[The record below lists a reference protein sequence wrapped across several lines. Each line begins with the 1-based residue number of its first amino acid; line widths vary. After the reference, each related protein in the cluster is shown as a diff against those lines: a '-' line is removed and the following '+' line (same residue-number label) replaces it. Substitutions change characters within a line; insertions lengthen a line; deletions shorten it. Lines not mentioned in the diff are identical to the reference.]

1 MEAKSIMEFLANA
14 YLYGWAGAFIFF
26 ILFIVVLRQN
36 TSKSNELREA
46 KDELSK
52 KDEQITDLE
61 SEVSNLKEE
70 LDEKATKLEEL
81 EEKLST
87 TENSLS
93 ECQAKRQELEEQV
106 NKLREENANLTSNIR
121 ELESKLSEA
130 ESKIKDLE
138 TTISDKDQ
146 AIERLNAR
154 VEELKEIEEKYHF
167 AILYIYMKKLHDEF
181 QEEFTQNILK
191 GISNMKIS
199 EIDMETAQRLFE
211 KAMETYYKHERGEIT
226 SEQTNA

>member
-26 ILFIVVLRQN
+26 ILFVVVLRQN

-52 KDEQITDLE
+52 KDEQVADLE
-61 SEVSNLKEE
+61 SEVGNLKEE
-70 LDEKATKLEEL
+70 LDEKVNKLEEL
-81 EEKLST
+81 EEKLYSSESALSDCQT
-87 TENSLS
+87 KKQDLEN
-93 ECQAKRQELEEQV
+93 QIA
-106 NKLREENANLTSNIR
+106 NLREENANLTSAMR
-121 ELESKLSEA
+121 DLEAKLSEA
-130 ESKIKDLE
+130 ESKISDLE
-138 TTISDKDQ
+138 GTLKDKDQ
-146 AIERLNAR
+146 AIDRLNAR
-154 VEELKEIEEKYHF
+154 VEELKEIEDKYHF

-181 QEEFTQNILK
+181 QQEFTQNILK

-211 KAMETYYKHERGEIT
+211 KAMETYYKHEHGDA
-226 SEQTNA
+226 SSS